1 MSNDVTVASEDEAL
15 IGAHLAIIAGLQS
28 GIASLD
34 EILRGRVLRMLR
46 SKGVH
51 PDDAEEAWNDA
62 LLAAA
67 DDAPDLQPLGVGLK
81 KFVIKVA
88 YRRGIDSIRRASNRP
103 QTELPEELSSGALA
117 APTSNE
123 ARARRVN
130 ECLEAAPNNYAAVAE
145 MASRGLVASEIA
157 TVIDKSEGNA
167 SKIRSRAL
175 AWLRRCLEGVLD
187 A

>member
-1 MSNDVTVASEDEAL
+1 MSDDVPVASEDEAL
-15 IGAHLAIIAGLQS
+15 IGAHLAIIAGAQS

-34 EILRGRVLRMLR
+34 EILRGRVLRMLKR
-46 SKGVH
+46 HGVH

-67 DDAPDLQPLGVGLK
+67 KDAPDLLPLGLGLK
-81 KFVIKVA
+81 KFAIRVA
-88 YRRGIDSIRRASNRP
+88 YRRGIDTIRRAANRP

-117 APTSNE
+117 APASNE

-130 ECLEAAPNNYAAVAE
+130 DCLEAAPNDYAVVAE
-145 MASRGLVASEIA
+145 MASRGLAASEIA
-157 TVIDKSEGNA
+157 TVIDKTEGNA
-167 SKIRSRAL
+167 AKIRSRAL